1 MDTEFIVIERVIT
14 LKRGAK
20 LKNGFG
26 IPKNVL
32 MCKCDNVIMR

>member
-1 MDTEFIVIERVIT
+1 MDTEFIVIERVIA

-26 IPKNVL
+26 FAKGW
-32 MCKCDNVIMR
+32 